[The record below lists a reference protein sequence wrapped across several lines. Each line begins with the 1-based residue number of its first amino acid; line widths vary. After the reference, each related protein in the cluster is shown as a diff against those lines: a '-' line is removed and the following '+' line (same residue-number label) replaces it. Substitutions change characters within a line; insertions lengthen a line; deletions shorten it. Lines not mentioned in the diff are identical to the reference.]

1 MKNKTTFSGR
11 CKNLWKRFTTY
22 EKIWFFSILVL
33 AIVFSFLFPETDDPT
48 YTVKLD
54 KTAYSSGA
62 GSGYTVLDFT
72 GTEEDFVISGITV
85 NGEEVD
91 LDYDEPSH
99 RTNPKL

>member
-54 KTAYSSGA
+54 KTA
-62 GSGYTVLDFT
+62 
-72 GTEEDFVISGITV
+72 
-85 NGEEVD
+85 
-91 LDYDEPSH
+91 
-99 RTNPKL
+99 